1 MKSMRTLYIPAFL
14 TGLENVA
21 RRCYLPMGKENRFG
35 LYKGKYDCTWF
46 TNLAMFQHPHLLIS
60 FYYSGKFPEYKKL
73 LRIRDD
79 VSLNVIHGY
88 NRKTLLNCPCP
99 ICQDIKTVDYFLEN
113 DITWPGCLLSLHNL
127 WVTKHYVEI
136 LEKALYK
143 DKKEFFKLVKQ
154 HVGGYYNEVI
164 YSIENNMIVYYK
176 ISKRVIEICKELPF
190 FFTIS
195 KYFGNIVLW
204 FRSLNI
210 NQLYYEAGKQQNPTV
225 DTIKKI
231 AKALNVSIEDLI
243 K

>member
-35 LYKGKYDCTWF
+35 LYKMSLENNKI
-46 TNLAMFQHPHLLIS
+46 FQNHRTS
-60 FYYSGKFPEYKKL
+60 DKL
-73 LRIRDD
+73 KIY
-79 VSLNVIHGY
+79 NVIHGY

>member
-35 LYKGKYDCTWF
+35 LYKMSLENNKI
-46 TNLAMFQHPHLLIS
+46 FQNHRTS
-60 FYYSGKFPEYKKL
+60 DKL
-73 LRIRDD
+73 KIY
-79 VSLNVIHGY
+79 NVIHGY

-195 KYFGNIVLW
+195 KYFGNIIL
-204 FRSLNI
+204 
-210 NQLYYEAGKQQNPTV
+210 
-225 DTIKKI
+225 
-231 AKALNVSIEDLI
+231 
-243 K
+243 